1 MPFDT
6 SLRGWTGAG
15 KPCPGGLRFTLPRS
29 LARSSSGSRSLL
41 PLGWV
46 ICSLFLASALQASP
60 PVEMVISTEFSPRE
74 LNETE
79 KSLAADPVLEQVR
92 FILYGNER
100 NEVAEVQLDQD
111 QYLLTL
117 FNETLASHYSVRIS
131 RQELISS
138 EPILAERTERILRER
153 EMTVAAR
160 ERLRVERRE
169 LRRSRSRKQQDLTT
183 GHRGGSSSGSTRGST
198 NRSSTS
204 SHGTGESTHSSL
216 ASPISSKVSA
226 SDSIQILK
234 NFMLVT
240 EELGHRTDQMRVT
253 SAGCE
258 IQLTEWNRASDRGT
272 ALYSRLREETYHLI
286 EQEEVLAKKIQ
297 SRSQEINRSLANVEA
312 GEIRSRDL
320 AEVIDRIR
328 RRLLSI
334 EQKLDSVEAQLSACS
349 DGIHALGDPIVLASP
364 PAESSDS
371 SARPEHASGR
381 PEVSMT
387 RTATDT
393 NQGSSAK
400 GLVIPA
406 VSSGKS
412 DPEEP
417 RNPPRRQGAS
427 GEKEADDALVSPS
440 RGDQQQD
447 QVNDDLD
454 ESSVSG
460 SAESGSA
467 ESGSAESGSAGK
479 EEMTR
484 TLMLGGILGALFALV
499 LAQLIRRLGPA

>member
-6 SLRGWTGAG
+6 SLRGWTRAG
-15 KPCPGGLRFTLPRS
+15 KPCPGGLRFTPPCS
-29 LARSSSGSRSLL
+29 LASSSSGSRFLL

-46 ICSLFLASALQASP
+46 ISSLFLASALQASP
-60 PVEMVISTEFSPRE
+60 PVAMATSTEISPPE
-74 LNETE
+74 LIESE
-79 KSLAADPVLEQVR
+79 KSMAADRVLEQVR

-117 FNETLASHYSVRIS
+117 FNETLASHYSVRIC
-131 RQELISS
+131 REELISS
-138 EPILAERTERILRER
+138 EPILAERTERILSER
-153 EMTVAAR
+153 AVTIAAR

-169 LRRSRSRKQQDLTT
+169 LRLSRSRKEPGLTT
-183 GHRGGSSSGSTRGST
+183 GHRGGSSSGSASG
-198 NRSSTS
+198 SSTS
-204 SHGTGESTHSSL
+204 SNEIGKSTNSSL
-216 ASPISSKVSA
+216 ASPISPKVSA
-226 SDSIQILK
+226 SESIQILK
-234 NFMLVT
+234 SFLLVT
-240 EELGHRTDQMRVT
+240 EELGHRADQLRVT

-297 SRSQEINRSLANVEA
+297 SRSQEIIRSLAAVEA

-349 DGIHALGDPIVLASP
+349 DGVQALGDPIVLASP
-364 PAESSDS
+364 RAESSDS
-371 SARPEHASGR
+371 SARPEHASVR

-387 RTATDT
+387 RTVTDT

-400 GLVIPA
+400 GRVIPA
-406 VSSGKS
+406 VSSGRS
-412 DPEEP
+412 DPEESG
-417 RNPPRRQGAS
+417 NPPQRQGVS
-427 GEKEADDALVSPS
+427 GEKEADEALVSHS

-460 SAESGSA
+460 SA
-467 ESGSAESGSAGK
+467 GK
-479 EEMTR
+479 EDMTR

-499 LAQLIRRLGPA
+499 LAQLIRRLGPV

>member
-6 SLRGWTGAG
+6 SLRGWTRAR
-15 KPCPGGLRFTLPRS
+15 KPCPGGLRVTSPCS
-29 LARSSSGSRSLL
+29 LAHSSSGSRILL

-46 ICSLFLASALQASP
+46 ISSLFLASALQASP
-60 PVEMVISTEFSPRE
+60 PVAMAISTESSPPE
-74 LNETE
+74 LIESET
-79 KSLAADPVLEQVR
+79 SLAADRVLEQVR

-131 RQELISS
+131 REELISS
-138 EPILAERTERILRER
+138 EPILAERAERILSER
-153 EMTVAAR
+153 AVTIAAR
-160 ERLRVERRE
+160 ERLRIERRE
-169 LRRSRSRKQQDLTT
+169 LMRSRSRKEQGLTT
-183 GHRGGSSSGSTRGST
+183 GQRGGSSSGSTRGST
-198 NRSSTS
+198 RGNTSGSSS
-204 SHGTGESTHSSL
+204 SNEIEGGTNSSL
-216 ASPISSKVSA
+216 ASPISPKVSA
-226 SDSIQILK
+226 SKSIQILK

-240 EELGHRTDQMRVT
+240 EELEHRADQMRVT

-258 IQLTEWNRASDRGT
+258 TQLTEWNRASDRGT

-286 EQEEVLAKKIQ
+286 EQEEVLARKIQ
-297 SRSQEINRSLANVEA
+297 SRSQEINRSLADVEA

-320 AEVIDRIR
+320 AEVIDHIR

-349 DGIHALGDPIVLASP
+349 DGIQALGDPIVLASS
-364 PAESSDS
+364 PAESSDRT
-371 SARPEHASGR
+371 ARPEHASVR

-393 NQGSSAK
+393 NQESSAK
-400 GLVIPA
+400 GRVIPA
-406 VSSGKS
+406 VSSGRS

-417 RNPPRRQGAS
+417 RNPPRRQGGG
-427 GEKEADDALVSPS
+427 GEKEADEALVSPS
-440 RGDQQQD
+440 RGDPQQD
-447 QVNDDLD
+447 QVHDDQDESD
-454 ESSVSG
+454 ESS
-460 SAESGSA
+460 
-467 ESGSAESGSAGK
+467 ESGSAGK

-484 TLMLGGILGALFALV
+484 TLLLGGILGALFALV
-499 LAQLIRRLGPA
+499 LAQLIRRLGPV

>member
-6 SLRGWTGAG
+6 SLRGWTRAG
-15 KPCPGGLRFTLPRS
+15 KPCPGGLRFTPPCS
-29 LARSSSGSRSLL
+29 LASSSSGSRSQLR
-41 PLGWV
+41 LGWV
-46 ICSLFLASALQASP
+46 IFSLFLASALQASP
-60 PVEMVISTEFSPRE
+60 PVAMAISTEISPPE
-74 LNETE
+74 LIESE
-79 KSLAADPVLEQVR
+79 KSMAADRVLEQVR

-117 FNETLASHYSVRIS
+117 FNETLASHYSVRVS

-138 EPILAERTERILRER
+138 EPILAERTARILSER
-153 EMTVAAR
+153 AVTIAAR

-169 LRRSRSRKQQDLTT
+169 LRRSRSRKEQGRTT
-183 GHRGGSSSGSTRGST
+183 GHGGGSSSGSARGST

-204 SHGTGESTHSSL
+204 SDEIGESTHSSL
-216 ASPISSKVSA
+216 VSPISPKVSA
-226 SDSIQILK
+226 SKSIQILN

-286 EQEEVLAKKIQ
+286 EQEEVLAKKIE
-297 SRSQEINRSLANVEA
+297 SRSQEIIRSLADVEA
-312 GEIRSRDL
+312 GKIRSRDL

-334 EQKLDSVEAQLSACS
+334 EQKLDSVEAHLSACS
-349 DGIHALGDPIVLASP
+349 DGIQALGDPIVLASL

-371 SARPEHASGR
+371 SARPQHASVR

-387 RTATDT
+387 RPATDT
-393 NQGSSAK
+393 NQRSSAK
-400 GLVIPA
+400 GRVIPA
-406 VSSGKS
+406 VSSGRS

-417 RNPPRRQGAS
+417 GNPPRRQGGS
-427 GEKEADDALVSPS
+427 GEKEADEALVSHS
-440 RGDQQQD
+440 RGDPQQD

-454 ESSVSG
+454 ESD
-460 SAESGSA
+460 ESD
-467 ESGSAESGSAGK
+467 ESSESGSAGK
-479 EEMTR
+479 EDMTR
-484 TLMLGGILGALFALV
+484 TLMLGGILGALFALI
-499 LAQLIRRLGPA
+499 LAQLIRRLGPV